1 MSNSL
6 VLFLALSRSQLTR
19 ACFPSPVCLPAYRGA
34 NEQQCYIAVLFVYL
48 KLEMLSQKHITLI
61 RYVVYS
67 KVQVHKT
74 IHTRHHS
81 YSTSKQNILSSSS
94 TFSLL
99 YSSLPHPSF
108 IISLLHPNY
117 PYRDPHVTLSPSFLF
132 LSPFSFYPSVLSPPF
147 TSFAGIPWFPT
158 STGRRRTPPPSPFLT
173 GGRDSEPCAPPRQ
186 RSLPYL
192 PAQRETT
199 AKEGLSPAAN
209 RETETAAVRRS
220 RGFQR

>member
-1 MSNSL
+1 
-6 VLFLALSRSQLTR
+6 
-19 ACFPSPVCLPAYRGA
+19 
-34 NEQQCYIAVLFVYL
+34 
-48 KLEMLSQKHITLI
+48 MLSQKHVTLI
-61 RYVVYS
+61 RYLVYS
-67 KVQVHKT
+67 EVQAHKI

-132 LSPFSFYPSVLSPPF
+132 LSPFRFILAFSLLPLHPSPASPGSQPLL
-147 TSFAGIPWFPT
+147 AGGAPHL
-158 STGRRRTPPPSPFLT
+158 PPPSLPAAETVSPAPLPG
-173 GGRDSEPCAPPRQ
+173 GGRCPTYRRSERRQRRRACPRRRIERQRRPPRTG
-186 RSLPYL
+186 
-192 PAQRETT
+192 EV
-199 AKEGLSPAAN
+199 
-209 RETETAAVRRS
+209 ETAAARRS